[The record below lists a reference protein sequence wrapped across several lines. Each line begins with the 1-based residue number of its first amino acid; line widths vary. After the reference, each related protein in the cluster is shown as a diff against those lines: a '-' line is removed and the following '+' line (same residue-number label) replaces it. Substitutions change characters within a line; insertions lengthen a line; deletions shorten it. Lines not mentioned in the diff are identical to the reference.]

1 MKFLFGLLV
10 CFISVAATA
19 QDAELVVIGNQK
31 GAPATIKFSELK
43 SILKCEQQRWHNGSK
58 VSVAVMKP
66 NTDIGKLTCEKIL
79 QLSATEANKFWALL
93 SFAGKEGAPHTFS
106 SVTDLQNY
114 VSQNPGAIGI
124 ISKSDN
130 LPDTQVIMIDGKK
143 TI

>member
-1 MKFLFGLLV
+1 MKLFV
-10 CFISVAATA
+10 TFFICFFYFAAAA
-19 QDAELVVIGNQK
+19 QNGDLVVIGNQK
-31 GAPATIKFSELK
+31 GAPASIKLSELK

-93 SFAGKEGAPHTFS
+93 SFAGKEGTPHTFNS
-106 SVTDLQNY
+106 LSDLQNY

-124 ISKSDN
+124 VSKWDN
-130 LPDTQVIMIDGKK
+130 LPDTQVITVDGKK